1 MGFQFKKNFFKIILV
16 NSLLLFVILV
26 FLEVIAKFFN
36 GWAAKELG
44 LNNLKF
50 NIDPA
55 VGHAHD
61 IKNFDI
67 FEKYKSLEIKGSKL
81 HSKINNN
88 KKGKKSL
95 KISVFGGST
104 TDPLGLQFSGK
115 NGTWPYRLNEI
126 INKNT
131 SDLNVEILNFGIRG
145 ASSSQELIR
154 LIASTQFSIPKI
166 FISYNGI
173 NEKFFS
179 HDHYLERANLYAPNM
194 ILEGINGSI
203 LDTSNG
209 RFFKCKFICIE
220 STEIYKLFTYTSHW
234 LRSDFRL
241 SWKLKGVKPLQSG
254 FRNSKYLLVNNKD
267 FINSLKKEKKL
278 TKEIK
283 EELINASELW
293 FINVNLM
300 HAIASSLNSKYYV
313 VLQPT
318 YGLGLSREQMIEHA
332 KVNIQKNIY
341 SNIVLSHMMDNGHE
355 VYNYIYKHLRKKCE
369 LIDFCIDA
377 SAIKELTMSDDF
389 YQSDMSHPDLEGNI
403 LIADFIYR
411 NIIDELNIQ
420 NL

>member
-1 MGFQFKKNFFKIILV
+1 MSFQFKKNFSKTILINSVLLFTILV
-16 NSLLLFVILV
+16 I
-26 FLEVIAKFFN
+26 LEVIAKFFN
-36 GWAAKELG
+36 GWVAKALD

-50 NIDPA
+50 NIDAA

-67 FEKYKSLEIKGSKL
+67 FKNYKSLEIKGSKL

-88 KKGKKSL
+88 KKDKKSL

-104 TDPLGLQFSGK
+104 TDPLGNKFSGK

-126 INKNT
+126 INRKSSNY
-131 SDLNVEILNFGIRG
+131 NVEILNFGISG

-154 LIASTQFSIPKI
+154 LIASTQYSIPKI

-173 NEKFFS
+173 NEKFFT
-179 HDHYLERANLYAPNM
+179 HDHYRERANLYAPNM

-220 STEIYKLFTYTSHW
+220 STELYKLFTYTSHW
-234 LRSDFRL
+234 LRSDLRF
-241 SWKLKGVKPLQSG
+241 SWKLKGVKPLKSG
-254 FRNSKYLLVNNKD
+254 FRNSKYLLVNNKE
-267 FINSLKKEKKL
+267 FIDALKKDKKL
-278 TKEIK
+278 TKEKK
-283 EELINASELW
+283 EKLEFASELW
-293 FINVNLM
+293 FLNVKLM
-300 HAIASSLNSKYYV
+300 HAIASSMNSKYYV

-318 YGLGLSREQMIEHA
+318 YGLGLNREQMIEHA
-332 KVNIQKNIY
+332 KVNFQRNTY

-355 VYNYIYKHLRKKCE
+355 EYNYIYKHLRRKCK

-377 SAIKELTMSDDF
+377 SAIKELTLTNDF
-389 YQSDMSHPDLEGNI
+389 YKSDMSHPNLEGNNF
-403 LIADFIYR
+403 IADFIYR
-411 NIIDELNIQ
+411 NIVDKINI
-420 NL
+420 